1 MAEAPSLFSE
11 TKERGKTICT
21 QRAEIHARNKQ
32 ACGQTDFT
40 VTNHRAKQKLCLKC
54 A

>member
-1 MAEAPSLFSE
+1 MNDRSTISLQ
-11 TKERGKTICT
+11 RDQGKMSCT
-21 QRAEIHARNKQ
+21 QRAEIHAKNKQ

-40 VTNHRAKQKLCLKC
+40 ETNHRAKQKLCLKC